1 MKKKNKS
8 KLVIA
13 TIVGLAGVSVATVG
27 FSTWLVG
34 INRTELELH
43 VSADVDN
50 TVNDSIF
57 LEAVTKDEKFVVAEK
72 EEHSKSNNDII
83 GAKKDSDSSGITVSE
98 NALQFTFTTLQY
110 RVGKGYD
117 TAKLPTKMKIE
128 LMGTDT
134 NTFNK
139 VASTAIKLDEDGKRE
154 GSDFTYLAFSTEITL
169 DATTYT
175 KTEASEDKT
184 YDLYDIT
191 NKEFTMEWGTFFG
204 GKSPVNFYNSIYSS
218 ATTLDYDK
226 ATATAEKAYQELAAM
241 NTALKGKDIK
251 VKVSLVLPE

>member
-43 VSADVDN
+43 VSAEVDN
-50 TVNDSIF
+50 TLNDSIF
-57 LEAVTKDEKFVVAEK
+57 LEAVTKNEKFVVAEK
-72 EEHSKSNNDII
+72 EEHTKTGNDII
-83 GAKKDSDSSGITVSE
+83 GAKKDSGEGAITVSE
-98 NALQFTFTTLQY
+98 NALKFSFTTLQY

-117 TAKLPTKMKIE
+117 TTKLPTKMKIE
-128 LMGTDT
+128 LMDTTT

-139 VASTAIKLDEDGKRE
+139 VDSNAIKLDDDGKRE
-154 GSDFTYLAFSTEITL
+154 GTDFTYLAFSTEITL
-169 DATTYT
+169 GESTYS
-175 KTEASEDKT
+175 KTEASGDKT

-191 NKEFTMEWGTFFG
+191 NKEFTMEWGTFFDN
-204 GKSPVNFYNSIYSS
+204 KSPVEFYNSIYSE
-218 ATTLDYDK
+218 TTSLDYDK
-226 ATATAEKAYQELAAM
+226 ATATAEKAYQELNAM

-251 VKVSLVLPE
+251 IKVSLELPE